1 MPDRLELGPRLRA
14 IAELVPLGC
23 RTLADIGT
31 DHGYI
36 PVSLLLEERLDRA
49 IAADIGAPPLDH
61 ARRTA
66 GLYGVS
72 ERMDFRLGDGL
83 AVVEQTPSSE
93 ISIEYNKIAD
103 IIIVTERFERVEK
116 ENG

>member
-1 MPDRLELGPRLRA
+1 MKKEYNLLGVIKRLAVAKKG
-14 IAELVPLGC
+14 I
-23 RTLADIGT
+23 
-31 DHGYI
+31 Y
-36 PVSLLLEERLDRA
+36 
-49 IAADIGAPPLDH
+49 
-61 ARRTA
+61 
-66 GLYGVS
+66 
-72 ERMDFRLGDGL
+72 DGL